1 MTTAPTLPTRTG
13 VLIIGAGP
21 TGLTVAV
28 ELARRGVDFLLVD
41 KRPEP
46 LPWDRATVIHSRTL
60 EIFDSLGIIDEFLQR
75 GHRMNG
81 VSFFAYG
88 KNFATLCFDSV
99 DCRFPYDVN
108 LSEQITEEILTRRLE
123 ALGGKVSRGWT
134 LASLE
139 QHSFTVT
146 ARLQGADGVER
157 TIEADWL
164 VGADGLRS
172 TVRQAIQVDVDG
184 HHYAAM
190 WGVVDGDLQNWQH
203 DPSYA
208 AAQLEPPSLNPLPI
222 APHRWRVYFRAEENE
237 PPAAILEKINQG
249 LGELSPDC
257 RLVDHDQPVLYR
269 THRQLSRQ
277 FRKNRVL
284 LAGDAAHA
292 CSPIEGHG
300 MNAGIQDAFNLG
312 WKLSLVIKGKA
323 GDALLDTYDNERRPV
338 VDATGASGDA
348 AEQLRDVPNDRA
360 AIERVKRMIMI
371 SLNCAHDRYSAALA
385 ESELEFRYEENPI
398 TRGHHAQGREAQGKW
413 LGILPGQRVP
423 DAGPLRCSKGYRRLY
438 DLLREPRFV
447 ILWLATDRTHVDA
460 AIASLAALDS
470 LAAIWFL
477 STATWETM
485 PGERWLVDEV
495 GSAHAKLGVIDPTLF
510 VVRPDNRVGFR
521 CEPPDPT
528 QVLEY
533 FRSWASVA

>member
-1 MTTAPTLPTRTG
+1 
-13 VLIIGAGP
+13 
-21 TGLTVAV
+21 
-28 ELARRGVDFLLVD
+28 
-41 KRPEP
+41 
-46 LPWDRATVIHSRTL
+46 
-60 EIFDSLGIIDEFLQR
+60 
-75 GHRMNG
+75 
-81 VSFFAYG
+81 
-88 KNFATLCFDSV
+88 
-99 DCRFPYDVN
+99 
-108 LSEQITEEILTRRLE
+108 
-123 ALGGKVSRGWT
+123 
-134 LASLE
+134 
-139 QHSFTVT
+139 
-146 ARLQGADGVER
+146 
-157 TIEADWL
+157 
-164 VGADGLRS
+164 
-172 TVRQAIQVDVDG
+172 
-184 HHYAAM
+184 
-190 WGVVDGDLQNWQH
+190 
-203 DPSYA
+203 
-208 AAQLEPPSLNPLPI
+208 
-222 APHRWRVYFRAEENE
+222 
-237 PPAAILEKINQG
+237 
-249 LGELSPDC
+249 
-257 RLVDHDQPVLYR
+257 
-269 THRQLSRQ
+269 
-277 FRKNRVL
+277 
-284 LAGDAAHA
+284 
-292 CSPIEGHG
+292 

-485 PGERWLVDEV
+485 PGSMAGGSGGLGPCEV
-495 GSAHAKLGVIDPTLF
+495 RRD
-510 VVRPDNRVGFR
+510 RPHSL
-521 CEPPDPT
+521 C
-528 QVLEY
+528 
-533 FRSWASVA
+533 RSSR